1 MKHID
6 FTQAGGFPLELK
18 TLATMQ
24 NAYFQ
29 ILQMVVGHFDLP
41 NTGSFIISGC
51 EVTSGAITSGML
63 YIDGTL
69 CPFATT
75 TTGDATTKIAKIET
89 IEDAPFENGNNLPVY
104 FDYEAVVNSNGV
116 ALSQFVRLPKVAELV
131 NVLPSWNSLQGIPSG
146 LVIDP
151 NYSSIA
157 TRLAELEKKAAVF
170 QQGGGMVLWN
180 KPANQIPTGWAEVV
194 NWRGRMPIGMD
205 ATLVG
210 GQLANPEFSTLGAFG
225 GQKERAVNM
234 PVDGYNVNSETNGP
248 PAGRMIVSTGQNE
261 DGEYLESIGKASTT
275 QPIQTTINIMN
286 PYRVVLFIEYIN

>member
-51 EVTSGAITSGML
+51 ELLNGTITSGML
-63 YIDGTL
+63 FIDGEL
-69 CPFATT
+69 CPFSAS
-75 TTGDATTKIAKIET
+75 TGDAATQIAKIET
-89 IEDAPFENGNNLPVY
+89 IENAPFENGNNLPVY
-104 FDYEAVVNSNGV
+104 FDYEAVVNTNGV
-116 ALSQFVRLPKVAELV
+116 ALSQFVRLPKVADLV
-131 NVLPSWNSLQGIPSG
+131 NVLPSWNTLQNIPNG

-151 NYSSIA
+151 NYNTIA
-157 TRLAELEKKAAVF
+157 SRLQVLEQKAAVF
-170 QQGGGMVLWN
+170 QAGGGMVLWN

-210 GQLANPEFSTLGAFG
+210 GQLANPEFSTLGAVG
-225 GQKERAVNM
+225 GSKKQTLVTANLPKENIRPIVNGSTFNAR
-234 PVDGYNVNSETNGP
+234 VVKTDGGVVE
-248 PAGRMIVSTGQNE
+248 
-261 DGEYLESIGKASTT
+261 
-275 QPIQTTINIMN
+275 QTADATSFDIMN
-286 PYRVVLFIEYIN
+286 PFRTVLFIEYIN